1 MDNYLLTKNRRII
14 TSSDIE
20 GENKLKLFDKIG
32 LKSSYTDFAYA
43 LLGPTERPIEGM
55 PQPVRYE
62 VKNSDYWGRNHVYN
76 DDIMVEQTMYYIG
89 HGARIV
95 TNLPMQ
101 YEDQVQYDDNNVP
114 YVYYGMYPQRVA
126 TKSEAYNT
134 RMLRQETEDRY
145 VFSDL
150 NAFKNDI
157 TSSEVFKRYAKE
169 YSFDGRRYV
178 DMRLAN
184 VTGKIVLG
192 NGFEAEQ
199 NDFVMFRVEPIK
211 WYLDEETGLLVSD
224 KVLSASIPYDY
235 MVNHEDT
242 VKRLTKRNKNL

>member
-1 MDNYLLTKNRRII
+1 MIVI
-14 TSSDIE
+14 VSP
-20 GENKLKLFDKIG
+20 
-32 LKSSYTDFAYA
+32 A
-43 LLGPTERPIEGM
+43 L
-55 PQPVRYE
+55 
-62 VKNSDYWGRNHVYN
+62 
-76 DDIMVEQTMYYIG
+76 
-89 HGARIV
+89 A
-95 TNLPMQ
+95 
-101 YEDQVQYDDNNVP
+101 
-114 YVYYGMYPQRVA
+114 
-126 TKSEAYNT
+126 
-134 RMLRQETEDRY
+134 
-145 VFSDL
+145 
-150 NAFKNDI
+150 
-157 TSSEVFKRYAKE
+157 VFKRYAKE